1 MGCGKRLKTMP
12 NISPEEIKIKIAEL
26 QAAILQSHPT
36 MPTLLQAIH
45 RILKSDPENVTL
57 MSEEDIGILVS
68 GLKKQTMTE
77 ITTAVLKTN
86 SKALKNTSLADL

>member
-1 MGCGKRLKTMP
+1 MP
-12 NISPEEIKIKIAEL
+12 TTSPEEIKIKIAEL

-36 MPTLLQAIH
+36 IPTLLQAIH
-45 RILKSDPENVTL
+45 KVLKSDPENVTL

-77 ITTAVLKTN
+77 ITTAVLK
-86 SKALKNTSLADL
+86 SKAGTKGLKNTSLADL

>member
-1 MGCGKRLKTMP
+1 M

-45 RILKSDPENVTL
+45 RILKSDPENVH
-57 MSEEDIGILVS
+57 
-68 GLKKQTMTE
+68 
-77 ITTAVLKTN
+77 
-86 SKALKNTSLADL
+86 

>member
-1 MGCGKRLKTMP
+1 
-12 NISPEEIKIKIAEL
+12 
-26 QAAILQSHPT
+26 
-36 MPTLLQAIH
+36 
-45 RILKSDPENVTL
+45 